1 MRHKCTPTERAFDV
15 LLFREEQT
23 KPFQIAEDKGR
34 GTPRDEALLLRRVG
48 AVPQQSGSPNCQKHH
63 TTPKLFMCQAVKE
76 AYTPK
81 SWTAVWE
88 RDISSSRKTIS
99 KEKHHCSWKRYI
111 DGINTP
117 SGLVASN
124 KGSETDLTQ
133 CWRMLSFLTEFQLW
147 KGGKEEAEET

>member
-1 MRHKCTPTERAFDV
+1 MPTERAFDA
-15 LLFREEQT
+15 LLFSEQQT
-23 KPFQIAEDKGR
+23 KPFQIVEDKGK
-34 GTPRDEALLLRRVG
+34 GTLRDEALLLRRVG

-63 TTPKLFMCQAVKE
+63 TTAKLFMCQEVKE
-76 AYTPK
+76 ACTPK
-81 SWTAVWE
+81 SCRTAVWE

-111 DGINTP
+111 DWINTP

-133 CWRMLSFLTEFQLW
+133 CWRALPLLNEFQLW
-147 KGGKEEAEET
+147 KGRKEEAEET